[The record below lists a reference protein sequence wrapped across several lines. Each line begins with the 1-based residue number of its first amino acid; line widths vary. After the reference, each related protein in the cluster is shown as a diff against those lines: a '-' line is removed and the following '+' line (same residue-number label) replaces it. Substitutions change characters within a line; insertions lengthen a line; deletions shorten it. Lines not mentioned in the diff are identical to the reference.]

1 MIQPFIRQKVYPA
14 CPPAIAGLYPRKHK
28 LSNHTVGGCAS
39 CLRGC
44 ILLLRFFC
52 PVAIISSNV
61 AMKIKNREAILEI
74 FLSIFFLIYTAAHV
88 YVFFKARAA
97 LGFGAGAGGALAVF
111 MLVMIVSPLLVYYAE
126 KNHYELIARFL
137 SYLGYTWMGTL
148 FLFFCSA
155 FIVDVYHVVVYLI
168 SRLSQEPLQNLMP
181 SAKVS
186 FYVPLILSVAIAI
199 YGYFEAKNVHT
210 ERIAINTSK
219 LPAGISRL
227 RIVQISDVH
236 MGLILRNLRLRNIID
251 KVKEAD
257 PDILVSTGDL
267 LDGQINGLTGL
278 AGMLGEINPKY
289 GKFAITGNHEFYA
302 GIEHAMDFTK
312 KAGFVVLR
320 GEGVTVNGI
329 IAIAGIDDPA
339 GKPFGVYKEVSEKTL
354 LSEFPKDRFI
364 LLLKH
369 RPVIDKECEGL
380 FDLQLSGHT
389 HKGQLFPFSL
399 ITRLSYIID
408 AGYLPLRGNSAL
420 YVNRGAGTWGPPMRF
435 MSPPEITVI
444 DLYGSN
450 KN

>member
-1 MIQPFIRQKVYPA
+1 MEV
-14 CPPAIAGLYPRKHK
+14 
-28 LSNHTVGGCAS
+28 
-39 CLRGC
+39 
-44 ILLLRFFC
+44 
-52 PVAIISSNV
+52 
-61 AMKIKNREAILEI
+61 

-111 MLVMIVSPLLVYYAE
+111 MLVMIASPLLIYYAE
-126 KNHYELIARFL
+126 KNHFELIARFL
-137 SYLGYTWMGTL
+137 SYLGYMWMGTL

-155 FIVDVYHVVVYLI
+155 LIIDVYHAGVYLV
-168 SRLSQEPLQNLMP
+168 SRLSQEPLRYLMP

-186 FYVPLILSVAIAI
+186 FYVPLILSVVIAV

-210 ERIAINTSK
+210 ERVAINTPK
-219 LPAGISRL
+219 LPEGVNRL

-236 MGLILRNLRLRNIID
+236 LGLIIRERRLRNIIG

-267 LDGQINGLTGL
+267 LDGQINGLSGL
-278 AGMLGEINPKY
+278 AGMIGEIHPKY

-302 GIEHAMDFTK
+302 GIEYALDFTR

-329 IAIAGIDDPA
+329 IAIAGLDDPA
-339 GKPFGVYKEVSEKTL
+339 GKAFGVYKEVSEKAL
-354 LSEFPKDRFI
+354 LSQFLADRSTPLEKSQSQSQSPPFQTGFI

-369 RPVIDKECEGL
+369 RPVVDKECEGL

-399 ITRLSYIID
+399 ITKLSYIID
-408 AGYLPLRGNSAL
+408 AGYLQLRGNSAL

-435 MSPPEITVI
+435 MSPPEITII
-444 DLYGSN
+444 DLYRSTRS
-450 KN
+450 